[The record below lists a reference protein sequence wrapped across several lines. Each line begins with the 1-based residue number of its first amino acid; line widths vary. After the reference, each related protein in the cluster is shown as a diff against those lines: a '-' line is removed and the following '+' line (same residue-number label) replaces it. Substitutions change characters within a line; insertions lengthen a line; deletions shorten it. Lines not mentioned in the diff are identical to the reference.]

1 LRERTYAPADAL
13 LASYHQQHRRPAM
26 LFEQEFQTAAVRNVP
41 AGRRFNSS
49 RMKSSG
55 SALVIVT
62 LMFVPLMGILFCPC
76 AVMWGMVNFRR
87 TPLAARAGS
96 GTTRLAVFTIVCGI
110 LVFGAQSFLWVLYL
124 LMD

>member
-1 LRERTYAPADAL
+1 
-13 LASYHQQHRRPAM
+13 M
-26 LFEQEFQTAAVRNVP
+26 LFEQEFQSAAVRNVP
-41 AGRRFNSS
+41 AGRRCNSS
-49 RMKSSG
+49 RMTSSG

-76 AVMWGMVNFRR
+76 AVMWGVVNFRR
-87 TPLAARAGS
+87 TQLAARAGS